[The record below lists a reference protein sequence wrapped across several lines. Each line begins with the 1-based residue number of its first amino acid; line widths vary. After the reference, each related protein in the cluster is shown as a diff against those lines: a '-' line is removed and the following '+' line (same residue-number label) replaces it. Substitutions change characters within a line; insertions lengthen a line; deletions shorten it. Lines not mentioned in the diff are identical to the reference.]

1 MNNNYLV
8 LGIAIFLIIASGLG
22 YYLTENGS
30 IFGKGNIN
38 ITDMANRT
46 VTISSPV
53 SSVLTTDPTTM
64 MLVYML
70 DPNKLLAFN
79 YQMTPEELSYI
90 PDKYK
95 NLPSVGGWYGGQS
108 GSYEE
113 FIEMEPDLIFMSV
126 TPQDSATQ
134 HEASLST
141 LQGMQQKFGTIPVVG
156 VVDTSNITSLDPS
169 ILFMGNIMGS
179 EAKANQLVAFNDKLQ
194 NQVTAVVSTIPEDQR
209 VTVYYAEDTDG
220 LQTEPPGSVHAQL
233 IDFCGGRNVADVQ
246 MNGQNGQTDVSME
259 QVLKWNPEV
268 IITTDPT
275 FYSNVYNNSEWSTIS
290 AVKNKKVY
298 LSPQSPFKWFDRPT
312 GANMI
317 IGIPWVAKILYPD
330 KFKNLDL
337 VSEVKEFYSD
347 FYNYQLSDNDANN
360 ILKSSGM

>member
-1 MNNNYLV
+1 MNNNYFVLV
-8 LGIAIFLIIASGLG
+8 IAIFLIIASGLG

-53 SSVLTTDPTTM
+53 SNVLTTDPTTM
-64 MLVYML
+64 ILVYML

-90 PDKYK
+90 PNKYK

-113 FIEMEPDLIFMSV
+113 FIEMQPDLIFESV
-126 TPQDSATQ
+126 TPQDSVTQ

-169 ILFMGNIMGS
+169 ILFMGKILGS
-179 EAKANQLVAFNDKLQ
+179 EAKANQLVAFNDKVQ
-194 NQVTAVVSTIPEDQR
+194 NQVTSVVSTIPEDQR

-220 LQTEPPGSVHAQL
+220 LETEPPGSVHAQL

-246 MNGQNGQTDVSME
+246 MNGQNGETDVSME

-275 FYSNVYNNSEWSTIS
+275 FYANVYNNSEWSTIS
-290 AVKNKKVY
+290 AVQNKRVY

-360 ILKSSGM
+360 ILNSSGM